1 MAFESTAINELVAGI
16 QQRPL
21 ERDSSDWLFGEG
33 DEATEIDPRGA
44 EVGLFEPDPRVVSLP
59 RPYAEMPAYA
69 VEHAYQRQRSATTHV
84 HAIDWAGIAKK
95 LALPIAV
102 VSIISVALAVYFA
115 KADEAPAKASPV
127 VASENAGASVED
139 VKLEVTAEAVAVPAE
154 PTTDAEPAEAVA
166 VPAEPT
172 TVAEP
177 AKPVAVVPA
186 AADAGNDI
194 VAAEAAVA
202 PVPVAKATPP
212 AAKATAPAAKATP
225 PVAKAT
231 PPVAAPAAAEAV
243 KVEPGS
249 PASRFLAP
257 PPVETTIRT
266 AAKPAPA
273 PTAVPGLLPPAP
285 AATRAPAAK
294 PAAAP
299 VAKVAATPVAKKS
312 ARQLRAEKRAA
323 AKRAKRVAKVRAK
336 SRTKRVAVAADDAG
350 EARPSGKGILSIAST
365 PSMQVWVDGRN
376 SKAMT
381 PVRIKLLAG
390 KHKVTLLDNGRGKS
404 RSFSVVI
411 KPDETLK
418 ITKNYE

>member
-16 QQRPL
+16 QQKPL

-44 EVGLFEPDPRVVSLP
+44 EVRLFEPDPRAVSLP
-59 RPYAEMPAYA
+59 RPYVEMPAYA
-69 VEHAYQRQRSATTHV
+69 LEHAYHRARSATTHV
-84 HAIDWAGIAKK
+84 HAIDWSGIAKK

-102 VSIISVALAVYFA
+102 VSIVSVALAVYFA

-127 VASENAGASVED
+127 VASESAAASVED

-154 PTTDAEPAEAVA
+154 PTTA
-166 VPAEPT
+166 
-172 TVAEP
+172 AEP
-177 AKPVAVVPA
+177 AKPV
-186 AADAGNDI
+186 D
-194 VAAEAAVA
+194 VA
-202 PVPVAKATPP
+202 PVTEAAPPVEPAPVGNVAAPVAT
-212 AAKATAPAAKATP
+212 ATAPVATATA
-225 PVAKAT
+225 PVATAGT
-231 PPVAAPAAAEAV
+231 PEAAPAAEAV

-257 PPVETTIRT
+257 PRVETTIR
-266 AAKPAPA
+266 AAVKPAPA
-273 PTAVPGLLPPAP
+273 PTAVAGLVSPAAATSAP
-285 AATRAPAAK
+285 AAQPAAE
-294 PAAAP
+294 P
-299 VAKVAATPVAKKS
+299 VAKIAATRVAKKS

-336 SRTKRVAVAADDAG
+336 NRTKRVAAATDDDA
-350 EARPSGKGILSIAST
+350 RSTGKGILSIAST

-390 KHKVTLLDNGRGKS
+390 THKVTLLDNGRGKS

-411 KPDETLK
+411 KPDETVK